1 MTLRQALLDYCA
13 GDPDAPAVRSA
24 SDANDCMSRQQLL
37 GLCVAAATRLVAAG
51 LGKGDGVVL
60 ALPTGPHFLPW
71 YFGAQLIGAVAIP
84 TEPFLSD
91 RRKSAQLEHL
101 DKLAAIARPKA
112 LVVSA
117 GATVQPRD
125 VPQIDAFCIA
135 EQLEG
140 PTDPLTLP
148 DPHLH
153 PDDTAHVQFSSGSTG
168 HPKGCVLSHRAV
180 CANAR
185 AWVETFD
192 YRRGESTFN
201 WMPLFHDFGLMV
213 GVIAPV
219 VGGLTSILMSTESFV
234 ASPAV
239 WLKRMSGV
247 GPVHSAGPSSAMGLL
262 RSRLALR
269 PQTGLALQDV
279 RSLVFAAEPIYAQ
292 VASDFIEMLRPFGF
306 RDEAFFGAYGMAE
319 TTVLASG
326 RRHLKIDHVRDEG
339 PEVGAAVTPATAAA
353 HTSAF
358 VSVGPPIACTA
369 IKVVDDDGNAL
380 PERRIGHVLLHS
392 TCLLDGYLNDP
403 VATQAALSDGWLRT
417 GDIGYLADG
426 ELYFVTRSKDLINVA
441 GRKIAPADVD
451 HAVSTRLGIPVSRV
465 ASFGR
470 LGDTATEGIVVAIE
484 SRSEDA
490 DAMIQAAKLACYDR
504 TGVTPVAVAICAV
517 GSIPKTTSGKVRR
530 QVLRE
535 LLADTVADS
544 PADLAGA

>member
-1 MTLRQALLDYCA
+1 MTV
-13 GDPDAPAVRSA
+13 G
-24 SDANDCMSRQQLL
+24 
-37 GLCVAAATRLVAAG
+37 
-51 LGKGDGVVL
+51 
-60 ALPTGPHFLPW
+60 LPW
-71 YFGAQLIGAVAIP
+71 STLGRAMRRPLVIRLSLVILMFELLSGTPAI
-84 TEPFLSD
+84 TSAEELCASEAAKVESILSAWMT
-91 RRKSAQLEHL
+91 KVGIPGLS
-101 DKLAAIARPKA
+101 AAIAH
-112 LVVSA
+112 
-117 GATVQPRD
+117 Q
-125 VPQIDAFCIA
+125 
-135 EQLEG
+135 
-140 PTDPLTLP
+140 
-148 DPHLH
+148 
-153 PDDTAHVQFSSGSTG
+153 
-168 HPKGCVLSHRAV
+168 
-180 CANAR
+180 
-185 AWVETFD
+185 
-192 YRRGESTFN
+192 GE
-201 WMPLFHDFGLMV
+201 
-213 GVIAPV
+213 I
-219 VGGLTSILMSTESFV
+219 
-234 ASPAV
+234 V
-239 WLKRMSGV
+239 WS
-247 GPVHSAGPSSAMGLL
+247 
-262 RSRLALR
+262 
-269 PQTGLALQDV
+269 
-279 RSLVFAAEPIYAQ
+279 
-292 VASDFIEMLRPFGF
+292 
-306 RDEAFFGAYGMAE
+306 GAYGMAE

-339 PEVGAAVTPATAAA
+339 PEVGAAVIPASAAA

>member
-13 GDPDAPAVRSA
+13 GEPDAPAVRSA
-24 SDANDCMSRQQLL
+24 SDTSDSFTRHALL
-37 GLCVAAATRLVAAG
+37 GRCVAAATRLVAAG
-51 LGKGDGVVL
+51 LGKGDGVVI
-60 ALPTGPHFLPW
+60 ALPTGTHFLPW

-84 TEPFLSD
+84 TEPFLSE
-91 RRKSAQLEHL
+91 RRKPAQLEYL
-101 DKLAAIARPKA
+101 AKLAAIARPKA

-117 GATVQPRD
+117 GATVQPED

-135 EQLEG
+135 EHLEG
-140 PTDPLTLP
+140 PTDPLALP
-148 DPHLH
+148 DPDLH

-234 ASPAV
+234 SSPAV

-269 PQTGLALQDV
+269 PQAGLALQDI

-292 VASDFIEMLRPFGF
+292 VAADFIEMLRPFGF
-306 RDEAFFGAYGMAE
+306 REEAFFGAYGMAE

-339 PEVGAAVTPATAAA
+339 PHVGATVTPATPAE

-369 IKVVDDDGNAL
+369 IQVVDDDGRAL
-380 PERRIGHVLLHS
+380 PERHIGHVQLRS

-403 VATQAALSDGWLRT
+403 GATQAALSDGWLRT

-470 LGDTATEGIVVAIE
+470 LGDTGTEGIVVAIE
-484 SRSEDA
+484 SRSDDA

-530 QVLRE
+530 QVLRAQ
-535 LLADTVADS
+535 LADAGADS
-544 PADLAGA
+544 PADMAGA